1 MSLGTWTG
9 DRSLP
14 ASSRR
19 AASRLGYRIGISLYA
34 GMLFYCALSVL
45 VGPAGISAYRR
56 LEARKAAMGANLAEL
71 GTIRE
76 RLNAELDSLKSDP
89 DRAAREARS
98 LGYLRKGET
107 AVILG
112 ERAESVRRIEVGKV
126 LPYAEPAAIDDSAIK
141 EIALGAALAVMALL
155 CSPRT
160 AIGTAAS
167 RRRP

>member
-1 MSLGTWTG
+1 M
-9 DRSLP
+9 
-14 ASSRR
+14 A
-19 AASRLGYRIGISLYA
+19 
-34 GMLFYCALSVL
+34 
-45 VGPAGISAYRR
+45 
-56 LEARKAAMGANLAEL
+56 ANLAEL

-89 DRAAREARS
+89 DRAALEARG

-112 ERAESVRRIEVGKV
+112 ERTEHIRSIESGKV
-126 LPYAEPAAIDDSAIK
+126 LPYAEPAAIDDQALK

-155 CSPRT
+155 CAPRF
-160 AIGTAAS
+160 ANGTIAS

>member
-1 MSLGTWTG
+1 M
-9 DRSLP
+9 
-14 ASSRR
+14 
-19 AASRLGYRIGISLYA
+19 
-34 GMLFYCALSVL
+34 
-45 VGPAGISAYRR
+45 VGPAGLSAYRR
-56 LEARKAAMGANLAEL
+56 LEARKTAMAANLAEL

-89 DRAAREARS
+89 DRAALEARG

-112 ERAESVRRIEVGKV
+112 ERTEHIRSIESGKV
-126 LPYAEPAAIDDSAIK
+126 LPYAEPAAIDDQALK

-155 CSPRT
+155 CAPRF
-160 AIGTAAS
+160 ASGTIAS